1 MNGARFRPEGDLHL
15 NIETQKNPKILV
27 VDRLGPTFL
36 VGLLFLCLVFAS
48 SSATAQLAEARRG
61 WLLLE
66 RDNRGNR
73 EIVVILDS
81 LPAED
86 IRIKYPQLLSV
97 TWDYRPLPNG
107 LPTEQEITRGHLLYS
122 ALDRILG
129 QDGYYAI
136 SRTGSG
142 SRTMHYYVRN
152 LQSHSAA
159 LKEYLDSLPPIS
171 IEVSLRDEPRWDSV
185 SEILESI
192 DR

>member
-1 MNGARFRPEGDLHL
+1 M
-15 NIETQKNPKILV
+15 NIETQKDTNSFV
-27 VDRLGPTFL
+27 EDRLGPIFL
-36 VGLLFLCLVFAS
+36 VGLFFLCLIFAS
-48 SSATAQLAEARRG
+48 SSATAQFAEGRRG

-66 RDNRGNR
+66 RDSRGNK
-73 EIVVILDS
+73 EIVTVLDS

-86 IRIKYPQLLSV
+86 IRIKYPQILSV
-97 TWDYRPLPNG
+97 TWRYRSLPNW
-107 LPTEQEITRGHLLYS
+107 LPTEQEITRGRLLYS

-152 LQSHSAA
+152 FQNHSAA
-159 LKEYLDSLPPIS
+159 LKQYLDSLPPIS

-185 SEILESI
+185 SDILESI
-192 DR
+192 ER